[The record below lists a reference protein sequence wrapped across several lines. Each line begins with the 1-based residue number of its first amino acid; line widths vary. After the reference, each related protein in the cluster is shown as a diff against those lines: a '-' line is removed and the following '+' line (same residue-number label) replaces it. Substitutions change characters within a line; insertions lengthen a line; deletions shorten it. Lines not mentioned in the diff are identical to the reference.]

1 LELRQLMTTL
11 DDYGRRVDYLRVSV
25 TDRCN
30 LRCVYCMPEEG
41 VRACTHGEILRYE
54 EIVQVAETAVALGV
68 RRVRLTGGEP
78 LVRLGI
84 VDLVRMLSAM
94 PGLVDLSMTTNGIL
108 LARYARDLVDAGLD
122 RVNISLDSLRP
133 DRYRQ
138 MTRWGDLSDALEGI
152 GAAQAA
158 GLSPIKIN
166 TVVIRGYNDD
176 EVVDLARRALAE
188 GWHLRYIE
196 WMPVGEVAAVDEAW
210 RAKVVPAAEMRERIE
225 AALGRLVP
233 VDGPEGGGPARA
245 YRLSMAGSGS
255 ESTLGFI
262 TPISEHF
269 CGACNRL
276 RLTADGKLRPCLLAD
291 REIDVRE
298 VLRSGAGPEA
308 IAEALRRAI
317 HAKPSGHRL
326 ACGEGTAER
335 AMAQIGG

>member
-1 LELRQLMTTL
+1 
-11 DDYGRRVDYLRVSV
+11 
-25 TDRCN
+25 
-30 LRCVYCMPEEG
+30 MPEEG
-41 VRACTHGEILRYE
+41 VQACTHDEILRYE
-54 EIVQVAETAVALGV
+54 EIVRVAKAAVSLGV
-68 RRVRLTGGEP
+68 RRIRLTGGEP

-84 VDLVRMLSAM
+84 VNLVSMLSAI
-94 PGLVDLSMTTNGIL
+94 PGLDDLSMTTNGIL

-152 GAAQAA
+152 VAAKAV
-158 GLSPIKIN
+158 GLSPVKIN

-176 EVVDLARRALAE
+176 EIVDLARRALKE

-210 RAKVVPAAEMRERIE
+210 RAKVVPAAEMREQIE
-225 AALGRLVP
+225 AALGRLAP
-233 VDGPEGGGPARA
+233 VEGPESGGPARA
-245 YRLSMAGSGS
+245 YRLSTAGSDTD
-255 ESTLGFI
+255 STLGFI

-276 RLTADGKLRPCLLAD
+276 RLTADGKLRPCLLSD
-291 REIDVRE
+291 REIDVRG
-298 VLRSGAGPEA
+298 VLRSGGGPEA
-308 IAEALRRAI
+308 IEAVLLRAI

-326 ACGEGTAER
+326 ACGEGAPER